1 MHAFPVTFS
10 SVFRPSVLWRTP
22 VTLCAAFALASPAAA
37 QLLSGLSVEPVQIKA
52 GEQARAT
59 INLDVMS
66 GTNCGVRLHW
76 GDGQTMDI
84 KISNAKDIPF
94 VATHAYAKP
103 GNYELMVEPAGV
115 AAKPKCGGRT
125 QKAQVMVAALP
136 ATTVANPAVSATPAI
151 KPARTCPVGWALG
164 KTGVNKKTQAFT
176 CSAPTNTAVPQPR
189 LVCPGDLTYFENSK
203 RGQLGCRI

>member
-37 QLLSGLSVEPVQIKA
+37 QLLSGLSVEPVQ
-52 GEQARAT
+52 
-59 INLDVMS
+59 
-66 GTNCGVRLHW
+66 
-76 GDGQTMDI
+76 I